1 MRRFKISEEKTT
13 EEVNKQIWIS
23 DINVWSYGPLTS
35 INFSHLPPGLVLI
48 YGSNEAGKT
57 LLMESILKSIL
68 ILSGDFNKND
78 RIDSDPNSKIVINK
92 KIGDNL
98 ESFTFPEDRKKLTE
112 ILELDL
118 KNQPLDRIFRNT
130 FIIRNSDLNI
140 SEEKSYFSTVSN
152 IVMGWDYD
160 DLDNVK
166 INIRNFGRL
175 TRESSSVKSSLINRG
190 SSKIKDL
197 RKNAIKLIN
206 EISKYSKEYKEEDF
220 EKCEIEI
227 LELKKQ
233 MKENKNRIK
242 ELRNIE
248 NKSKYVKSKHYIDK
262 FIDRSQQLEP
272 LEEFNNVS
280 LEKLNLINDNIDDL
294 KSKLIVVNSTISGDT
309 VELKKSKHNQEE
321 IRVKL
326 EELDQKRTDFD
337 ILSKNLEGWSN
348 FSDNVKDA
356 QNNKQYIKFS
366 YIFAVIALITLSG
379 SIVSLILGLDLIG
392 FIFMIFGIIFGLM
405 TSYDLRKYFKYSMLF
420 RRIQTII
427 YNSNK
432 IGIKILNN
440 DKSKEE
446 ISEIIKFESVPTLI
460 YWLEEIENEIKEYY
474 ELYSNLNFNFNDA
487 TSRIKVI
494 DENIN
499 RNKKSEEEYNK
510 SLDQYQEEKKVF
522 LNILNATDDDDF
534 DSKYDNR
541 KILESKIEKYES
553 LLQEFFGSDTKTIE
567 QWQLKL
573 KEKYEKYKDKQVEV
587 VENFSEIHKEQEEI
601 HIKIE
606 DDLPQQIE
614 GLSVKLL
621 QHRKKLDSFAKEQG
635 SLKLIDFK
643 IVDENLEVNTIY
655 QLEELFQKVNEL
667 ITLIENDKELAIL
680 ALEIFEEIEKEETDR
695 IIKLFKSAD
704 ISYLFNKITNERY
717 TDVIFT
723 SDYEK
728 EKKYLKVKKKD
739 GHTLLS
745 HLLSLGTRDQ
755 LLFSIRFA
763 LAKKLLKGNLGFFL
777 IDDAFITSD
786 PKRLKNQFEILKL
799 FAEEGWQII
808 YFSNK
813 EEILKIFE
821 DNHNKSIFILE
832 QLD

>member
-1 MRRFKISEEKTT
+1 LRRFKIPEEKTT

-48 YGSNEAGKT
+48 YGPNEAGKT

-92 KIGDNL
+92 KKGDNL
-98 ESFTFPEDRKKLTE
+98 ESFTFPEDRKILTK
-112 ILELDL
+112 ILEMDL

-175 TRESSSVKSSLINRG
+175 TKESSSIKSSLINRG

-262 FIDRSQQLEP
+262 FIDRSQKLEP
-272 LEEFNNVS
+272 LKEFHNIS
-280 LEKLNLINDNIDDL
+280 LEKLNLINNNIDDS
-294 KSKLIVVNSTISGDT
+294 KSKLIVVESTISGDT

-356 QNNKQYIKFS
+356 QNNKQYINFC

-405 TSYDLRKYFKYSMLF
+405 ISYDLRKYFKYSTMF

-432 IGIKILNN
+432 VGINIFNN

-460 YWLEEIENEIKEYY
+460 YWLEEIENEKKEYY
-474 ELYSNLNFNFNDA
+474 ELYSNLKLNFNDA

-510 SLDQYQEEKKVF
+510 SIDQYQEEKQVF

-534 DSKYDNR
+534 NSRYNNR

-553 LLQEFFGSDTKTIE
+553 HLQEFFGSDTKTIE

-573 KEKYEKYKDKQVEV
+573 TEKYEKYKDKQVEV
-587 VENFSEIHKEQEEI
+587 VENLSEIHKEQEEI
-601 HIKIE
+601 HNKIE

-614 GLSVKLL
+614 GLSDKLL
-621 QHRKKLDSFAKEQG
+621 QHRKKLDSFAKEQN

-667 ITLIENDKELAIL
+667 ITLIENDKELALL

-786 PKRLKNQFEILKL
+786 PKRLKNQFEILKH

-821 DNHNKSIFILE
+821 DDHNKSIFILE
-832 QLD
+832 QLE